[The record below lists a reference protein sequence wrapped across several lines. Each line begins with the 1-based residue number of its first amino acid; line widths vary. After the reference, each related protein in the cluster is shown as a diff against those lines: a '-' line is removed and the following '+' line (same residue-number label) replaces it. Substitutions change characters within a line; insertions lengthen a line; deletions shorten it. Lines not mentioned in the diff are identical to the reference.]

1 VGLFRKKQPT
11 PVTAH
16 WAEEVLP
23 HETDIFAHGVSHQ
36 QQNIRALGKGPQ
48 RFALVGDAENKYD
61 KHAVKVCAVT
71 PAGLATVGFL
81 PAGEYKTEHFQTLA
95 LALEQ
100 QETLLIANGTIES
113 YEGGLGVR
121 VQLPKWAWLK
131 ARLASLQIPW

>member
-1 VGLFRKKQPT
+1 VGFFRKKQPAS
-11 PVTAH
+11 VTAD

-23 HETDIFAHGVSHQ
+23 NEGVTFVHGVSHQ
-36 QQNIRALGKGPQ
+36 QQNIRALGKGSR
-48 RFALVGDAENKYD
+48 RFALVGDPENKYD

-100 QETLLIANGTIES
+100 QKILLIANGMIES

-131 ARLASLQIPW
+131 ARITSL